1 MVRYIITE
9 YDYDTRI
16 NYIFDNYKIANE
28 IYDIYY
34 NDDISNIDYKK
45 REGVLPADLFKE
57 VIEPGIDKDL
67 YIPQLLKSTSKINLN
82 YELDVIDD
90 IYEYVHWSKEHDLW
104 LREKITTSERETL
117 FSKMK
122 YKDYLK
128 SDYWKILRGKRLKL
142 DNYKCIRCGKTS
154 NLEVHHNTYISRGY
168 GVSDEIDN
176 LITLCRDC
184 HQEHHD
190 KENDIEIPF

>member
-1 MVRYIITE
+1 M
-9 YDYDTRI
+9 
-16 NYIFDNYKIANE
+16 
-28 IYDIYY
+28 
-34 NDDISNIDYKK
+34 
-45 REGVLPADLFKE
+45 FKE
-57 VIEPGIDKDL
+57 VIEPGIDEDL
-67 YIPQLLKSTSKINLN
+67 YISQLLKSTSKINLN

-90 IYEYVHWSKEHDLW
+90 IYEYAYWSKEHDLW

-184 HQEHHD
+184 HQEQHD
-190 KENDIEIPF
+190 KDNDI